1 MNTEDL
7 IDRLG
12 RDTTIAKPLPI
23 PGRRAAVWLLW
34 GAIYLIVFA
43 VMKFAVMSSSRLTAT
58 PLYLLQQGA
67 ALLTG
72 ITAARAALVS
82 VIPGAQN
89 RVWGPPLVSA
99 ALWIAS
105 LLWEAALNLRAVG
118 TTGATSESDWP
129 CVASMVMGGVVLG
142 GPLMWMLRRGAPLT
156 PRATAFLAGLAALS
170 IANVEACLSR
180 PHAFAM
186 TVLLWHGATAAI
198 AAVAFAVMGR
208 TWLQWPDM
216 SARLRLK

>member
-12 RDTTIAKPLPI
+12 RDATIAKPLPTA
-23 PGRRAAVWLLW
+23 GRRAAVWLLW
-34 GAIYLIVFA
+34 GAIYLTVFA
-43 VMKFAVMSSSRLTAT
+43 EMKFAVISSPRLTAT

-72 ITAARAALVS
+72 ILAARAALVS

-89 RVWGPPLVSA
+89 RVLGPPLVSA
-99 ALWIAS
+99 SLWIAC
-105 LLWEAALNLRAVG
+105 LLWETGLNLQAAG
-118 TTGATSESDWP
+118 TLGATNESDWP

-170 IANVEACLSR
+170 IANVEACLTR

-186 TVLLWHGATAAI
+186 TVLLWHGTTTAI
-198 AAVAFAVMGR
+198 AALALGVMGR

-216 SARLRLK
+216 NARLRLR